1 MLRAV
6 TIILAVVIC
15 QSLLAQN
22 PAAFTYQGTARNN
35 EGVPYANT
43 AISVRFKI
51 IQSSTTGSVVY
62 QESHVVNSSDIGHFS
77 ANVGEG
83 TVEAGDFSSIDW
95 GSDLF
100 FLEVALDVDGGNNY
114 VALGANRLL
123 SVPYAMYAAKSGEGS
138 APAHEWDGSMLRFQ
152 NADGSWGEF
161 VELRGP
167 QGEQGLKGDKGE
179 QGEQGPAGIQGLQGE
194 QGPKGDKGDPGSAGN
209 YTAGD
214 GIDITGDVITNT
226 GDLDNDPSN
235 ELQQLSYDYVD
246 NYLHLTDGDSVQLPF
261 DTCWTKTMTLSIP
274 AQLAQI
280 SANAPLHANE
290 LTTVNSRTQ
299 IGEAEFEFYVG
310 PTFPSGDELRLHLQ
324 PDNIHWDGENLS
336 NSLTIEPL
344 KAFWENGSELGFN
357 YLSFFDPNARSR
369 NVANATFFGAGINLY
384 DHFDGDL
391 TAHLNGV
398 QKGELQLLNSEGDLR
413 TLLQVNNSG
422 AGHLELMGPAGNGI
436 CFVKGL
442 STDANRGFMGV
453 AGSNGFVQAS
463 MKVDEMGNGIIEAHQ
478 FVTKMT
484 SHSRS
489 GEDVN
494 YGVVQGP
501 EAALY
506 LRGTAKLQKGRAKI
520 NLPDH
525 FRINADEGSMT
536 VQITPLSSKTY
547 GLAVIEK
554 TNKGFVVEEFMNG
567 QGNFEFDWEI
577 KCKKKG
583 WTQFEVNHK
592 MEIPGIQD

>member
-6 TIILAVVIC
+6 TIILAITIY

-22 PAAFTYQGTARNN
+22 PAAFTYQGTARSN

-51 IQSSTTGSVVY
+51 IQGSTTGSVVY

-83 TVEAGDFSSIDW
+83 TIESGDFSSIDW

-100 FLEVALDVDGGNNY
+100 FLEVALDVEGGNNY
-114 VALGANRLL
+114 VVLGANRLL
-123 SVPYAMYAAKSGEGS
+123 SVPYAMYAAKSGEGT

-161 VELRGP
+161 VELSGP
-167 QGEQGLKGDKGE
+167 QGEQGPKGE

-214 GIDITGDVITNT
+214 GIDLTGDVITNT
-226 GDLDNDPSN
+226 GDLDNDPTN

-261 DTCWTKTMTLSIP
+261 DTCWTKTITLAIP
-274 AQLAQI
+274 PKLVGI
-280 SANAPLHANE
+280 SANAPLHADN
-290 LTTVNSRTQ
+290 LTALSSEVAQ
-299 IGEAEFEFYVG
+299 DLYVG
-310 PTFPSGDELRLHLQ
+310 EEPLLGSGNSQLHLQ
-324 PDNIHWDGENLS
+324 S
-336 NSLTIEPL
+336 NSI
-344 KAFWENGSELGFN
+344 
-357 YLSFFDPNARSR
+357 
-369 NVANATFFGAGINLY
+369 
-384 DHFDGDL
+384 HFDGDFSDDWVL
-391 TAHLNGV
+391 IDPERISWLDGARVEKNNISLSANAPPGSTSKVVDITPGFIQLRSTDSGNSTASLNGGV
-398 QKGELQLLNSEGDLR
+398 FGNLTLNLENGN
-413 TLLQVNNSG
+413 QVIYLGKNIADGG
-422 AGHLELMGPAGNGI
+422 ALELKGDNGSLNVSASSTGGGDRGYVGVADAGGVLQAEMYVNSSGNG
-436 CFVKGL
+436 V
-442 STDANRGFMGV
+442 V
-453 AGSNGFVQAS
+453 
-463 MKVDEMGNGIIEAHQ
+463 EAHSY
-478 FVTKMT
+478 VTKMT

-489 GEDVN
+489 GKGVN

-501 EAALY
+501 EAAVY
-506 LRGTAKLQKGRAKI
+506 LRGTTKLENGKARI

-547 GLAVIEK
+547 GLAVVEK
-554 TNKGFVVEEFMNG
+554 TNKGFVVEELMNG
-567 QGNFEFDWEI
+567 QGNFEFDWEL

-583 WTQFEVNHK
+583 WSQFEVSRK